1 VADGRSGKGVCDDVP
16 ESSTHRRGAFQ
27 SPVPPLSPLTP
38 PVSLEQLLASQ
49 NAIMLRLAKSVEH
62 RAGKSQH
69 HQQTQES
76 SYLDFLAT

>member
-1 VADGRSGKGVCDDVP
+1 M
-16 ESSTHRRGAFQ
+16 
-27 SPVPPLSPLTP
+27 P

-62 RAGKSQH
+62 QAGQSQH

-76 SYLDFLAT
+76 SYFDFLATKPPKFVEMIDPLDANHWLHVTETKFGLLNYSEF